1 MMSCEIRSG
10 TVYYT
15 RKTGL
20 RTDLRFVALPA
31 HAVHA
36 ASRHVT
42 REIILTMQTESWKM
56 MTLKV
61 GE

>member
-1 MMSCEIRSG
+1 MMSRERRNG
-10 TVYYT
+10 AVYYT

-20 RTDLRFVALPA
+20 RAAMRFVALSA
-31 HAVHA
+31 HAVNA

-42 REIILTMQTESWKM
+42 REIILTMETESGKM